1 MEQQSYSALS
11 EKIVRLRRTYLA
23 KLPQTLAKARQGC
36 GLLAAC
42 LADDRVVDDLFC
54 CFHNIKGTAAS
65 LGLPKISA
73 ESAAA
78 TEMVR
83 QLRRLDSSARKTAQA
98 SALED
103 LGACISRM
111 ESDAGSLSLEPAP
124 EVPAQPRPTV
134 AKPLADVAD
143 TGRRVVFYCDND
155 LDGAELGTQLS
166 WFGYG
171 FTSFTDPEALK
182 AAVLAD
188 PPDAVIM
195 STAGAEV
202 MAELRRDVD
211 VPALFVSKNADFDA
225 RLRAVQAGGEAY
237 FLKPVAA
244 HDIVDVLDRVTT
256 RNEPD
261 PFRILIVDDEPE
273 MADYHAVILEAAG
286 MVVRQINQP
295 SKILKELGEFL
306 PDLVLM
312 DMYMPSCSGRDLSR
326 LIRQIPQFVSL
337 PIIFLS
343 SETDKTVQVSL
354 MRVGADGF
362 LTKPISPEDLVSAVA
377 VRAERTRVLRSLMMR
392 DSLTGLLNH
401 TALLHFLDTSLA
413 SARRSGQRLCVAM
426 LDLDHFKKVND
437 VYGHPAG
444 DQVLMALARMLE
456 QRLRNSDVV
465 GRYGGEE
472 FAIVLQGVA
481 VGEAMAILD
490 QILRDFSALTFTVDG
505 VAFSCSFSAG
515 IAGFPDIQAADNLV
529 KAADEAL
536 YSAKR
541 DGRHQIKAVM
551 SHDRFREGS

>member
-1 MEQQSYSALS
+1 MEQQSFSALS

-36 GLLAAC
+36 GLLAEC
-42 LADDRVVDDLFC
+42 VADDRVVDDLFC

-83 QLRRLDSSARKTAQA
+83 QLRRLDKAARKTVQVRAI
-98 SALED
+98 EG

-111 ESDAGSLSLEPAP
+111 ESDAGLIGMEPAP
-124 EVPAQPRPTV
+124 VAHAPPPAV
-134 AKPLADVAD
+134 AEPSADVAD
-143 TGRRVVFYCDND
+143 PGRRVVFYCDND
-155 LDGAELGTQLS
+155 LDAAELGTQLS

-182 AAVLAD
+182 TAVLAD

-195 STAGAEV
+195 STAGADV
-202 MAELRRDVD
+202 MAELRREVD
-211 VPALFVSKNADFDA
+211 VPALFVSKNASFDA

-244 HDIVDVLDRVTT
+244 HDIVAILDQVTT

-343 SETDKTVQVSL
+343 SETDKTVQVSV

-362 LTKPISPEDLVSAVA
+362 MTKPISPEDL
-377 VRAERTRVLRSLMMR
+377 
-392 DSLTGLLNH
+392 
-401 TALLHFLDTSLA
+401 
-413 SARRSGQRLCVAM
+413 
-426 LDLDHFKKVND
+426 
-437 VYGHPAG
+437 
-444 DQVLMALARMLE
+444 
-456 QRLRNSDVV
+456 
-465 GRYGGEE
+465 
-472 FAIVLQGVA
+472 
-481 VGEAMAILD
+481 
-490 QILRDFSALTFTVDG
+490 
-505 VAFSCSFSAG
+505 
-515 IAGFPDIQAADNLV
+515 
-529 KAADEAL
+529 
-536 YSAKR
+536 
-541 DGRHQIKAVM
+541 
-551 SHDRFREGS
+551 